1 MRIPSGTTDQY
12 LYFVA
17 VDSTDLKTRETA
29 LGSFTV
35 VRSRNGAADATY
47 TTPTV
52 AEVDA
57 TTMPGVYTLL
67 LDEDMDIA
75 AGNDSEEIC
84 LHITQ
89 ASMAPVT
96 RVFELYRREVTGGE
110 TLTVTSG
117 LASANTTQIEGVDAT
132 NQIRDAIVDD
142 ATRIDASA
150 LNTASVTTIPAILD
164 DTDLIDD
171 ATSGLAKI
179 ATDVAAVLVDTAVIG
194 AAGAG
199 LTALAT
205 QASVNTIDGIVDDI
219 LVDTAEIGTA
229 GAGLTNINL
238 PDQTMNITGDI
249 TGNLSGSVGSVTGA
263 VGSVTGLTAADVGAI
278 KTQTDKLTFTV
289 ANQVDSNIQ
298 YVNDVQI
305 TGTGVETTDEWRP
318 V

>member
-132 NQIRDAIVDD
+132 NQIRDAVVDD

-219 LVDTAEIGTA
+219 LVDTA
-229 GAGLTNINL
+229 
-238 PDQTMNITGDI
+238 
-249 TGNLSGSVGSVTGA
+249 
-263 VGSVTGLTAADVGAI
+263 
-278 KTQTDKLTFTV
+278 
-289 ANQVDSNIQ
+289 
-298 YVNDVQI
+298 
-305 TGTGVETTDEWRP
+305 
-318 V
+318 

>member
-117 LASANTTQIEGVDAT
+117 LSSANTTQIEGVDAT

-238 PDQTMNITGDI
+238 HDQTMNITGDI

-263 VGSVTGLTAADVGAI
+263 V
-278 KTQTDKLTFTV
+278 
-289 ANQVDSNIQ
+289 
-298 YVNDVQI
+298 
-305 TGTGVETTDEWRP
+305 
-318 V
+318 